1 MQILGRQAV
10 AGQISYAF
18 NDAANGSFL
27 VLANPTDG
35 SGVLSPSL
43 RLDLD
48 RNITL
53 LGSVFL
59 PWGDEPSA
67 ARLESEYGATATA
80 LFLQLNVYY

>member
-1 MQILGRQAV
+1 
-10 AGQISYAF
+10 
-18 NDAANGSFL
+18 
-27 VLANPTDG
+27 VLTNPTDG

-53 LGSVFL
+53 ISSAFI

-67 ARLESEYGATATA
+67 GRLESEYGATATSF
-80 LFLQLNVYY
+80 FLQLNVYY